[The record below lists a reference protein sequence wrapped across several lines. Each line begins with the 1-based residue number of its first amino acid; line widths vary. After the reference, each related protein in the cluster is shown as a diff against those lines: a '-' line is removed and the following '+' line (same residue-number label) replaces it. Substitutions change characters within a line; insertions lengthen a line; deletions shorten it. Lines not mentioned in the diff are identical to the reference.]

1 MADKAVFYKDL
12 SLDLI
17 PHPVSGDVRPV
28 VNEIAVRRSISNILK
43 TKKGERIFNIDFG
56 TSLQKYLFSVADAL
70 TEAEIN
76 KEVYETIKLYE
87 PRVVVTSVSSKVES
101 EGINIVIEYYIR
113 NTLVQDSIQT
123 LVTRT

>member
-28 VNEIAVRRSISNILK
+28 VNETAIRRSISNILR
-43 TKKGERIFNIDFG
+43 TKKGERVFNIDFG

-76 KEVYETIKLYE
+76 KEVYETIKRYE